1 MFYPWDI
8 TIPANTPEATPIKQ
22 KLILTAGI
30 IKNVH
35 IKFPAGCHGM
45 VKVRLFRWGFQ
56 LIPLVDG
63 EWITGDDETVPTETY
78 YELSATPFSLMFKGC
93 SPDTSYDHTISVR
106 IEMEPALKE
115 SDLQVIEQLKE
126 IKDSLQPSEV
136 PTNG

>member
-8 TIPANTPEATPIKQ
+8 TIPAGTTEAAPIEQ

-56 LIPLVDG
+56 LIPLTDG
-63 EWITGDDETVPTETY
+63 EWVTGDDETVPTETY
-78 YELSATPFSLMFKGC
+78 YELTESPFFLMFKGC
-93 SPDTSYDHTISVR
+93 SPDTTYDHKISVR
-106 IEMEPALKE
+106 IEIEPALKE
-115 SDLQVIEQLKE
+115 SDLQVIEKLNE
-126 IKDSLQPSEV
+126 ISQSLEPSEAK
-136 PTNG
+136 TNA